1 MRGPWNQGDDWE
13 FVENPAPAVDGGDGL
28 ATVQLDSADEAL
40 LENLKARTMSDP
52 NSEPVTGA
60 DLGAGTQA
68 EKGI

>member
-1 MRGPWNQGDDWE
+1 
-13 FVENPAPAVDGGDGL
+13 
-28 ATVQLDSADEAL
+28 VQLDSADEAL

-60 DLGAGTQA
+60 DLGAGTQT